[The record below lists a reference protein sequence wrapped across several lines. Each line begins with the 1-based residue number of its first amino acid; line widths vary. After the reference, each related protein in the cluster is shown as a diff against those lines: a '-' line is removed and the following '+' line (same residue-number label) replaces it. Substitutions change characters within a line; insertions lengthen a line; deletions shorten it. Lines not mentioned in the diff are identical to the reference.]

1 MSKQTGITAMKSE
14 NYCLPIE
21 NEQKLQKTEFA
32 WWSSPGFIIFLTI
45 AMSTLDGLVLYDIL
59 DQAMTQSE
67 TLGVITSFGIAL
79 VLNMMP
85 LLIAKFMHQAIYKIK
100 KGATVLTVITTLS
113 FFLLFAGTVWLRFA
127 YQDQYGETSSNDVQ
141 NEVAVEE
148 TLDSESNADAGTN
161 PKGFAVV
168 LLLSVE
174 PLVTSLV
181 NFGLAFISD
190 DELRERINH
199 LRKRR
204 LELAEC
210 EGDLRA
216 YMETVEEA
224 ELRRNR
230 LLLSDHRQKLAA
242 REEIHARCCVLKAVA
257 RTLLA
262 EYLRDPESAS
272 YVVSSMEDVQQINQN
287 QTLTLPEA
295 EAEAVGLPENK
306 VGAEEAGLPEVE
318 VQSEEINIP
327 EIEVESEEADSTE
340 VKNELEEV
348 DLSENNTYD
357 LEGELSDE
365 EQ

>member
-181 NFGLAFISD
+181 NFGLAFI
-190 DELRERINH
+190 NH

-216 YMETVEEA
+216 YMATVEEA

>member
-1 MSKQTGITAMKSE
+1 M
-14 NYCLPIE
+14 
-21 NEQKLQKTEFA
+21 
-32 WWSSPGFIIFLTI
+32 
-45 AMSTLDGLVLYDIL
+45 
-59 DQAMTQSE
+59 
-67 TLGVITSFGIAL
+67 
-79 VLNMMP
+79 
-85 LLIAKFMHQAIYKIK
+85 
-100 KGATVLTVITTLS
+100 
-113 FFLLFAGTVWLRFA
+113 
-127 YQDQYGETSSNDVQ
+127 
-141 NEVAVEE
+141 
-148 TLDSESNADAGTN
+148 ESNADAGTN

-216 YMETVEEA
+216 YMATVEEA

>member
-1 MSKQTGITAMKSE
+1 MSKPTGITAMKRE
-14 NYCLPIE
+14 NYSLPIE
-21 NEQKLQKTEFA
+21 NEKLLQKTEFS

-67 TLGVITSFGIAL
+67 KLGVITSFGIAL

-127 YQDQYGETSSNDVQ
+127 YQDQYGETASGDVK

-216 YMETVEEA
+216 YMATVEEA
-224 ELRRNR
+224 ELQRNR
-230 LLLSDHRQKLAA
+230 LLLSDQRQKLAA

-272 YVVSSMEDVQQINQN
+272 YVVSSMEDGLPIGQN
-287 QTLTLPEA
+287 QTLTLPETEVESRAIGLSEATDLSKGEA
-295 EAEAVGLPENK
+295 EAEEVNLSERE
-306 VGAEEAGLPEVE
+306 AEA
-318 VQSEEINIP
+318 
-327 EIEVESEEADSTE
+327 EEADSSE
-340 VKNELEEV
+340 AKNELEEA
-348 DLSENNTYD
+348 DLSEHNTYE
-357 LEGELSDE
+357 LEGELRDE
-365 EQ
+365 EEQ

>member
-181 NFGLAFISD
+181 NFGLG
-190 DELRERINH
+190 ERINH

-216 YMETVEEA
+216 YMATVEEA

>member
-216 YMETVEEA
+216 YMATVEEA

-272 YVVSSMEDVQQINQN
+272 YVVSSMEDVQQIN